1 MGRVAANVISDVA
14 TARRRVRLTQQRL
27 GALVGV
33 SRQTVV
39 EIEAGGYNPST
50 AVALRLA
57 VVLDTPVEQLFSLPE
72 DEASDLRTRRDDR

>member
-1 MGRVAANVISDVA
+1 MGRVLADVRSDVA
-14 TARRRVRLTQQRL
+14 AARRRAGLTQKRL
-27 GALVGV
+27 GELVGV

-57 VVLDTPVEQLFSLPE
+57 VVLESSVEGLFALSRE
-72 DEASDLRTRRDDR
+72 ETTALRARRDEG